1 MANTA
6 EAASLLSGNLTRTP
20 GPDLLVG
27 PFQGAFSV
35 SPPTS
40 ARLVNCQ
47 AGSGRA
53 GGDKQ
58 RKVLHGRS
66 AGQNERQ
73 IPDDRLKN
81 VTRNRAVASA
91 NFTNAAC
98 PSAQL
103 RRSIDVGNRTSGT
116 LFD

>member
-1 MANTA
+1 
-6 EAASLLSGNLTRTP
+6 
-20 GPDLLVG
+20 
-27 PFQGAFSV
+27 
-35 SPPTS
+35 
-40 ARLVNCQ
+40 LVNCQ

-53 GGDKQ
+53 GGDEQ

-73 IPDDRLKN
+73 IPNDRLKN

-91 NFTNAAC
+91 NFTNAAS